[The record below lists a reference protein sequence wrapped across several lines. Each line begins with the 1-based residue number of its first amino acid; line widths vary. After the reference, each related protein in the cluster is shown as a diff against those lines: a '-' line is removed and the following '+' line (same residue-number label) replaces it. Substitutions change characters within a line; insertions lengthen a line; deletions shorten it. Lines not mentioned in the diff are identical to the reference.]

1 MWHPCIP
8 PIAPRLLDG
17 DNVNVWYDHAAFKA
31 RSEDPTAAITS
42 LREALAIDPAHSPS
56 LAAMALLS
64 LQQYIDRCTPAQE
77 SNTESTELLENALV
91 AGFALVDL
99 SEGSA
104 MSWALLALIY
114 ANGRFWFMIRQVA
127 TALFI
132 SQQGCLPTGLHSLE
146 PSWVLG
152 HCC

>member
-1 MWHPCIP
+1 M
-8 PIAPRLLDG
+8 
-17 DNVNVWYDHAAFKA
+17 WYDHAAFKA

-42 LREALAIDPAHSPS
+42 LREALAIDPSHSPS

-64 LQQYIDRCTPAQE
+64 LQQYIGSCTPAKE
-77 SNTESTELLENALV
+77 SNTESSELLENALV
-91 AGFALVDL
+91 AGFALVDF

-127 TALFI
+127 TVII
-132 SQQGCLPTGLHSLE
+132 SWQECLQRGLRSLE
-146 PSWVLG
+146 PSRVLPCLG
-152 HCC
+152 HC